1 MEIIISNLIMAIV
14 VIIAYTLGLKNGQ
27 KIQNNERVNVVPDL
41 KETINKVEDIKNH
54 FEEKEELEK
63 LDKILQNIDNYEGSP
78 KGQVNIT

>member
-27 KIQNNERVNVVPDL
+27 KIQNNEMVNVVPDL

-54 FEEKEELEK
+54 FEKKEELEK
-63 LDKILQNIDNYEGSP
+63 LDKILERLQMLESL
-78 KGQVNIT
+78 

>member
-41 KETINKVEDIKNH
+41 KETINKLEDIKNH
-54 FEEKEELEK
+54 FEEKEELET

>member
-14 VIIAYTLGLKNGQ
+14 VIVAYTLGLKNGQ